1 MTFLDIG
8 DEDFIVCESV
18 IRVKKIDKKT
28 CQLFFEGQSALEGSV
43 VEWNAKKLVQEI
55 IDAMTEEEEE
65 DDQEEDE

>member
-28 CQLFFEGQSALEGSV
+28 CQLFFAGQSALEGAV
-43 VEWNAKKLVQEI
+43 VDWNAKKLVQEI